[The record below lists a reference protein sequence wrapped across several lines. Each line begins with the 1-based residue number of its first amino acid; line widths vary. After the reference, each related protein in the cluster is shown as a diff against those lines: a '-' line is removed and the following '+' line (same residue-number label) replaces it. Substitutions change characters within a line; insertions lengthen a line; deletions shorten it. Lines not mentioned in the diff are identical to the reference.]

1 MKCQNQKWNDV
12 RDFTFRNKV
21 HKQISIK
28 NNQKPLTYKEKS
40 NLNTQN
46 EGDKLSRIKNKN
58 KKNEIIQIQP
68 IKSASIS
75 NKRKIPQINT
85 NNYKNILSEENLIN
99 LMNKFMNY
107 SLNKNNNKNKK
118 KLIRNNI
125 PEYKEERKEND
136 TIDKKKRCMESL
148 IKKGIMTEIKD
159 LQKPKKETFKEKLT
173 QKKKS
178 FLEEIGIEANN
189 ITSFEDSTKENN
201 KNDDHTNNN
210 NNEGYNNYYFNTFT
224 GISST
229 NKSIKYFSPK
239 NNNDDLCL
247 FDEEISFDK
256 DCKKTPLKPKINQF
270 EYIRKIERERSKI
283 QTSPNYTSVHVSK
296 PSSKFMKKYCSK
308 SETLLNDSFR
318 HKNEYKN
325 NKENYAYSSI
335 NQKKKFNNNKI
346 NLNKM
351 KKYSI
356 KTADSHETKDE
367 YPFSH
372 RKTYRSPDE
381 LNKYIKSKKIKNK
394 EIEERKIG
402 KKNKELFVKYK
413 NLCTLNNN
421 FNNCYKKFSPKYY
434 NTISIKYKTHTAGF
448 GIKDKRREN
457 TKILLSNESFKN
469 NNNSTLIDAN
479 EYYLDILESKKL
491 IIKNIYSKTETQF
504 YPNKNKK
511 KEDGLKNINE
521 YFKKKERIKYKNQK
535 ELIKKISKKIN
546 DTLIK
551 AKQIFSVEENNDNNN
566 ENENKENKANIN
578 NNNNDV
584 EDKKDSNDDNINQIN
599 ENEEIKE
606 KNNKENK
613 QRKDNEND
621 KNNNEI
627 IIIKKD
633 VVEKVEDKKE
643 DRIKDDENRNI
654 PIIDKNGENIG
665 NNKINKVQKNTGNI
679 NSNDK
684 NKKKKE
690 IDLNKLN
697 TFKDIINLFLKK
709 YIFKNLFDYYVK
721 ISIFEHYYKSISYF
735 VAIFKKYPF
744 IKIHEHYL
752 ISKVFPPLKELIN
765 PFIKRHKSYFLNKL
779 KEPPKTIINNFL
791 DDIFDINNIKK
802 SQENNTNE
810 IDMKNKDNKK
820 KKKLIE
826 NENIKNIEK
835 LFDEFS
841 QNKINNLS
849 DFSNEAPNNIN
860 TSNEFKKDKNINLD
874 KNLIKDIIEDKD
886 DKKDI
891 PSKRNKDNNDN
902 ENVHIYEMMD
912 LDQKIEDEKDT
923 NEELVLIKNN
933 NNKNDKSR
941 NGLLINEDKNEKENF
956 EKINGADT
964 ERADKIID
972 PKLIAE
978 IEKIDIDK
986 LTEEI
991 IQKII
996 PSEISSKDTLLI
1008 PKKKFKYEIKLKRT
1022 RSNLSSGGL
1031 NSSADNLLKDKDS
1044 FDISG
1049 LSQLSLSDDLLDPN
1063 DSMMS
1068 IYTERSFFNKTII
1081 DHKKNNLLYF
1091 YQKHI
1096 APRLIKLIRNEIISK
1111 YDLIYDNI
1119 SKPYINNS
1127 DKIMMSLILQDT
1139 DMLRDNFKSQNGN
1152 ENICDIIDKSDIL
1165 KRFEPINKKIR
1176 DHWKVKENK
1185 DKSKKAE
1192 IDYMEYDEY
1201 LNNCLI
1207 DCTIELINY
1216 ERKYGENGNPL
1227 IWSSRMREIEFKYK
1241 KNEPKKLADFV
1252 CRNLKSFIKQKVGLI
1267 GREDDSTPS
1276 ELINLE
1282 RERRLKKIIR
1292 NELEEGDYLWKN
1304 LEMEETQLKVELS
1317 DCIME
1322 QLYNEII
1329 EILEHIQ
1336 LNRNKAELYHYKS
1349 IYACEEMPKLS
1360 FQQTTTENIDQDDND
1375 DIINGS

>member
-1 MKCQNQKWNDV
+1 MKCQNQKSNDV
-12 RDFTFRNKV
+12 RDFNSVRNKDN
-21 HKQISIK
+21 KQFISK

-40 NLNTQN
+40 NLNTHN
-46 EGDKLSRIKNKN
+46 EDDKLSRIKNKN
-58 KKNEIIQIQP
+58 KKNEIMHIQP
-68 IKSASIS
+68 IKSASIP

-85 NNYKNILSEENLIN
+85 NNNNNILSEENLIS

-107 SLNKNNNKNKK
+107 SLNKNNINKKKK

-125 PEYKEERKEND
+125 TEYKEEKKEND
-136 TIDKKKRCMESL
+136 IVNNKKRCMESL

-239 NNNDDLCL
+239 MNNDDLCFL
-247 FDEEISFDK
+247 DEEISFDK
-256 DCKKTPLKPKINQF
+256 ECRKTPLKPKINQF

-296 PSSKFMKKYCSK
+296 PSSKFMRKPCSK
-308 SETLLNDSFR
+308 SETFLNDSFR
-318 HKNEYKN
+318 HKNEYIN

-335 NQKKKFNNNKI
+335 NQKKKYNNNKI
-346 NLNKM
+346 NLNKI
-351 KKYSI
+351 KKNSI
-356 KTADSHETKDE
+356 KTADSHETKDD

-381 LNKYIKSKKIKNK
+381 LNRYIKNKKIKNK

-402 KKNKELFVKYK
+402 KKNKELFIKYK

-421 FNNCYKKFSPKYY
+421 YNNCYKKFSPNYY

-448 GIKDKRREN
+448 GIKDRKREN

-504 YPNKNKK
+504 YPNKNNKK
-511 KEDGLKNINE
+511 GDELKNINE

-551 AKQIFSVEENNDNNN
+551 AKKIFSFEENNDNNN
-566 ENENKENKANIN
+566 ENKESIN
-578 NNNNDV
+578 NTNSNDI
-584 EDKKDSNDDNINQIN
+584 EDKKDFNKDSNDDNKNKNKKN
-599 ENEEIKE
+599 ENI
-606 KNNKENK
+606 KENK
-613 QRKDNEND
+613 
-621 KNNNEI
+621 EI
-627 IIIKKD
+627 TVMQKD
-633 VVEKVEDKKE
+633 VIENAKVEDKKE
-643 DRIKDDENRNI
+643 DRVNKDENRNI
-654 PIIDKNGENIG
+654 PIMDQKEDYRE
-665 NNKINKVQKNTGNI
+665 NNKII
-679 NSNDK
+679 NNDK
-684 NKKKKE
+684 NDKKKE
-690 IDLNKLN
+690 KDLNKLN
-697 TFKDIINLFLKK
+697 KFKDIINIFLKK
-709 YIFKNLFDYYVK
+709 YIFKNLYEYYVK
-721 ISIFEHYYKSISYF
+721 ISIFEHYYKSLSYF

-744 IKIHEHYL
+744 IKLHEHFL
-752 ISKVFPPLKELIN
+752 ISKVFPPLKDLIN
-765 PFIKRHKSYFLNKL
+765 PFIKRHKSFFLNKL
-779 KEPPKTIINNFL
+779 KEPPKKLINNFL

-802 SQENNTNE
+802 SQENKTNE
-810 IDMKNKDNKK
+810 VDMKNNDKK

-826 NENIKNIEK
+826 SDNIKNIEK
-835 LFDEFS
+835 LIDENS
-841 QNKINNLS
+841 ENKINSIS

-860 TSNEFKKDKNINLD
+860 TSNEFKNKADKNINID
-874 KNLIKDIIEDKD
+874 KNLIKNIIEDKD
-886 DKKDI
+886 DKNI
-891 PSKRNKDNNDN
+891 SSKRNKGNNNNDADN
-902 ENVHIYEMMD
+902 EHIYEMMD
-912 LDQKIEDEKDT
+912 LDQKIGDEKDN
-923 NEELVLIKNN
+923 NEEIVLIKNN

-941 NGLLINEDKNEKENF
+941 NGLLINDEKNEKENI
-956 EKINGADT
+956 EKINGTDT
-964 ERADKIID
+964 AGTDKILD

-978 IEKIDIDK
+978 IQKIDIDK

-991 IQKII
+991 MQKII
-996 PSEISSKDTLLI
+996 PSEVSSKDTLLI

-1063 DSMMS
+1063 DSIMS
-1068 IYTERSFFNKTII
+1068 LYTERSFFNKTII

-1096 APRLIKLIRNEIISK
+1096 APRLIKLIRNEIINK

-1139 DMLRDNFKSQNGN
+1139 DMLRDNFKCQNGN
-1152 ENICDIIDKSDIL
+1152 ETISDIIDKDYIL
-1165 KRFEPINKKIR
+1165 KKFEPINKKIR

-1185 DKSKKAE
+1185 DKSKKPE
-1192 IDYMEYDEY
+1192 TDYMEYDEY

-1207 DCTIELINY
+1207 ECTIELINY

-1267 GREDDSTPS
+1267 GSEDDSTPS

-1282 RERRLKKIIR
+1282 KERRLKKIIR
-1292 NELEEGDYLWKN
+1292 SELEEGDYLWKN

-1336 LNRNKAELYHYKS
+1336 LNRNKAELYQNKS
-1349 IYACEEMPKLS
+1349 IYACEDMPKLS

-1375 DIINGS
+1375 DVINGS

>member
-1 MKCQNQKWNDV
+1 MKCQNQKSNDV
-12 RDFTFRNKV
+12 RDFNSNRNKEY
-21 HKQISIK
+21 KQFISK
-28 NNQKPLTYKEKS
+28 NNKKPLTYKEKS
-40 NLNTQN
+40 NLNTQH
-46 EGDKLSRIKNKN
+46 EDDKMSRIKNKN
-58 KKNEIIQIQP
+58 KKNENMHVQP
-68 IKSASIS
+68 IKFATIS
-75 NKRKIPQINT
+75 NKRKIPQIK
-85 NNYKNILSEENLIN
+85 NNNNNNILSEENLIS

-107 SLNKNNNKNKK
+107 SLNKNNINHNNKK
-118 KLIRNNI
+118 KKKVIRNNI
-125 PEYKEERKEND
+125 TECNEERKENN
-136 TIDKKKRCMESL
+136 IDNKKRCMESL

-178 FLEEIGIEANN
+178 FLEEIGIDSNN
-189 ITSFEDSTKENN
+189 ITSFEDNTKENN

-224 GISST
+224 GVSST
-229 NKSIKYFSPK
+229 NKSIKYISPK
-239 NNNDDLCL
+239 INSKDDLCL

-296 PSSKFMKKYCSK
+296 PSSKFLRKPCSK

-318 HKNEYKN
+318 HKSEYRN
-325 NKENYAYSSI
+325 NKEGSAYSSI

-346 NLNKM
+346 NLNKI
-351 KKYSI
+351 KKNSI
-356 KTADSHETKDE
+356 KTSDSHETKDE

-381 LNKYIKSKKIKNK
+381 LNKYIKNKKIRIK

-402 KKNKELFVKYK
+402 KKNKELFIKYK

-421 FNNCYKKFSPKYY
+421 FNNCYKKFAPNYY

-448 GIKDKRREN
+448 GIKDRKREN
-457 TKILLSNESFKN
+457 TKILLSNDSFK

-491 IIKNIYSKTETQF
+491 IIRNIYSKTETQF

-511 KEDGLKNINE
+511 KGDELKNINE

-551 AKQIFSVEENNDNNN
+551 AKKIFSVEENNENEKKDNIDNKDIVNNN
-566 ENENKENKANIN
+566 E
-578 NNNNDV
+578 
-584 EDKKDSNDDNINQIN
+584 EDKMDLIIDKKEQKN
-599 ENEEIKE
+599 ENEKEKEKE
-606 KNNKENK
+606 KNK
-613 QRKDNEND
+613 RIKDNEVT
-621 KNNNEI
+621 I
-627 IIIKKD
+627 LKKD
-633 VVEKVEDKKE
+633 VILNAKVDDKKE
-643 DRIKDDENRNI
+643 DRIKEEKKNMPIIVKNKDNNDNSNKNAQKNDENNYNNI
-654 PIIDKNGENIG
+654 KNE
-665 NNKINKVQKNTGNI
+665 
-679 NSNDK
+679 
-684 NKKKKE
+684 KKKEE

-697 TFKDIINLFLKK
+697 KFKDIINYFLKR
-709 YIFKNLFDYYVK
+709 YIFKNLYDYYAK
-721 ISIFEHYYKSISYF
+721 ISIFENYYKIISYF

-744 IKIHEHYL
+744 MKIHEHYL
-752 ISKVFPPLKELIN
+752 KSKVFPALKELIN

-779 KEPPKTIINNFL
+779 KEPPKAVINNFL

-802 SQENNTNE
+802 SQENNKNE
-810 IDMKNKDNKK
+810 IDMKNEGGKK

-826 NENIKNIEK
+826 SNNIKNIEK
-835 LFDEFS
+835 LIGEDSE
-841 QNKINNLS
+841 NKINSIS
-849 DFSNEAPNNIN
+849 DFSNEDPNTII
-860 TSNEFKKDKNINLD
+860 TSNEFKNKIDKNINID
-874 KNLIKDIIEDKD
+874 KDLIKNIIEDKD
-886 DKKDI
+886 DKKDSS
-891 PSKRNKDNNDN
+891 SKRNKDNNDN
-902 ENVHIYEMMD
+902 EHIYEMMD
-912 LDQKIEDEKDT
+912 LDQKIEDVKDI
-923 NEELVLIKNN
+923 NEDIVLINN

-941 NGLLINEDKNEKENF
+941 NGLLTNDDKNEKDNI
-956 EKINGADT
+956 EKINGIDT
-964 ERADKIID
+964 AVTEKILD

-986 LTEEI
+986 LTDEI
-991 IQKII
+991 MQKII
-996 PSEISSKDTLLI
+996 PSEISSKDALLI

-1044 FDISG
+1044 IDISG

-1063 DSMMS
+1063 DSIMS
-1068 IYTERSFFNKTII
+1068 LYTHRSFFNKTII
-1081 DHKKNNLLYF
+1081 DRKKKNLLYF

-1096 APRLIKLIRNEIISK
+1096 APRLIKFIRNEIINK

-1139 DMLRDNFKSQNGN
+1139 DMLRDNFKTQYGN
-1152 ENICDIIDKSDIL
+1152 ETISDIIDKNSIL
-1165 KRFEPINKKIR
+1165 SKFEPINKKIR
-1176 DHWKVKENK
+1176 ERWKVKENK

-1192 IDYMEYDEY
+1192 IDYLEYDEN

-1207 DCTIELINY
+1207 DTTIELINY

-1267 GREDDSTPS
+1267 GIEDDSTPS

-1282 RERRLKKIIR
+1282 RERRLNKIIR

-1336 LNRNKAELYHYKS
+1336 LNRDKAELYQNKS
-1349 IYACEEMPKLS
+1349 IYACENMPKLS
-1360 FQQTTTENIDQDDND
+1360 FQLTTTENIEQDDND
-1375 DIINGS
+1375 DVINGS